1 MSAPDAKRLTALLVD
16 DEALARRL
24 LREFLKA
31 HPEIEIVGEC
41 ADGEA
46 ALAAIEALAP
56 DLLFLDIQM
65 PRLSGLEVL
74 ALSGREHGVI
84 FTTAHEA
91 HALRAFELHA
101 VDYLLKPFSQARFD
115 RALAQARKLLPLAT
129 PGLQQLV
136 AAGNPQRI
144 LVRDR
149 QQLHVLS
156 PEQVLCVEAQDDYVC
171 IHTPERS
178 LLKTQTLA
186 EFEAGLDPLR
196 FVRVHRSWLINLD
209 QLLQL
214 ERQGKDQL
222 LAVLRGGRKVPV
234 SRAGYERIRP
244 LLK

>member
-1 MSAPDAKRLTALLVD
+1 MRLTALLVD

-24 LREFLKA
+24 LREFLKPHA
-31 HPEIEIVGEC
+31 DIEVVGEC

-46 ALAAIEALAP
+46 ALQALETLAP
-56 DLLFLDIQM
+56 DLVFLDIQM
-65 PRLSGLEVL
+65 PRLSGLEL
-74 ALSGREHGVI
+74 LRLSGREHGVI

-91 HALRAFELHA
+91 HALQAFELHA

-129 PGLQQLV
+129 PGLRQLV
-136 AAGNPQRI
+136 AASSPQRI
-144 LVRDR
+144 VVRER
-149 QQLHVLS
+149 QQVHVIKPDEL
-156 PEQVLCVEAQDDYVC
+156 LCAEAQDDYVC
-171 IHTPERS
+171 IHLAERS

-186 EFEAGLDPLR
+186 EFEAGLDPKR

-209 QLLQL
+209 QLLQI

-222 LAVLRGGRKVPV
+222 VALLRGGRRVPV

>member
-1 MSAPDAKRLTALLVD
+1 MRLTALLVD

-46 ALAAIEALAP
+46 ALAAIEALTP

-65 PRLSGLEVL
+65 PGLSGLELL
-74 ALSGREHGVI
+74 ALCGREHGVI
-84 FTTAHEA
+84 FTTAHEE

-115 RALAQARKLLPLAT
+115 HALARARQLLPLAT
-129 PGLQQLV
+129 PGLRQLV
-136 AAGNPQRI
+136 AAGTPQPRI

-156 PEQVLCVEAQDDYVC
+156 PEQLLCVEAQDDYVC
-171 IHTPERS
+171 LHLAERS

-186 EFEAGLDPLR
+186 EFEAGLDPAR

-222 LAVLRGGRKVPV
+222 LALLRGGRKVPV
-234 SRAGYERIRP
+234 SRAGYERLKPLIRP